1 MRQRCTLSKSC
12 VSVSVFLRE
21 SVSDLSLVELD
32 QSWPGSVAAVVQDQ
46 VSEDGQ
52 TLLV

>member
-1 MRQRCTLSKSC
+1 M
-12 VSVSVFLRE
+12 SVFVFLCE

-32 QSWPGSVAAVVQDQ
+32 QSRPGSVAAVVQDQ
-46 VSEDGQ
+46 VRQDGQ

>member
-1 MRQRCTLSKSC
+1 M
-12 VSVSVFLRE
+12 SVSVFPCG

-32 QSWPGSVAAVVQDQ
+32 QSGPGSVAAVVQHQ
-46 VSEDGQ
+46 VSQDGQ